1 MHEQIAKEPRIM
13 TTGEIAKYL
22 RVSRATVY
30 RLVKRGKIPV
40 SRISKHLRFRRD
52 VIDRWLS
59 EKEAMNYPAKKD
71 D

>member
-1 MHEQIAKEPRIM
+1 LHEQIDKEPRMM
-13 TTGEIAKYL
+13 TTGEVAKYL

-30 RLVKRGKIPV
+30 RLVKQAKIPV

-59 EKEAMNYPAKKD
+59 EQEASNSHAKNK
-71 D
+71 